1 MMSKDSRQIARA
13 WTLILQM
20 GLTVIGSVLLC
31 VAVGL
36 YLDHQFGWYTTVP
49 LLVLGLLSGLQSAY
63 RMAGALV
70 GKNDKDDLAGVYD
83 RLEREKLAEKQKRN
97 SVSDVE

>member
-1 MMSKDSRQIARA
+1 MDTDFTDGTDGDWFRIVMC
-13 WTLILQM
+13 
-20 GLTVIGSVLLC
+20 GSWLV
-31 VAVGL
+31 
-36 YLDHQFGWYTTVP
+36 FGSYTTVP